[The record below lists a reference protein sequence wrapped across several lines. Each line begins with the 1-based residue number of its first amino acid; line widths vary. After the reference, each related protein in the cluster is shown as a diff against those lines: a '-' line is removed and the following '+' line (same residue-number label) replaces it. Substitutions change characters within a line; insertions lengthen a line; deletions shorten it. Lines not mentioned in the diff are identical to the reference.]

1 MKRAVL
7 ILLVLLLAGLAR
19 GESYERPDQ
28 EIVKAFE
35 AYPADYIS
43 FQQSGKAAV
52 AYRIDPYPSL
62 KDMMEPTVAL
72 AGERISKRLFGE
84 RDLTPIIAYSFF
96 FPGDKTTVTPRFPR
110 EGPVSSVRLDAAGE
124 WAVVSVQGEEGVL
137 LELAE
142 TSTGRVYPLKGLR
155 ANIAF
160 GDDAVKWTGGG
171 YLLVRAVSLPGKNPP
186 QEPDVPQGPVIR
198 ETSGERSLV
207 RTYQNLLQNTY
218 DESLFEYYFRS
229 ELVLVDPET
238 RRMRKTGVSGLI
250 DDASL
255 SPDGRY
261 LYYSEIV
268 RPYSYHVPW
277 YYFPKRCVVRDLRK
291 GDERILHE
299 RPLQESLPVGGT
311 FTGPRSFDWQP
322 TAPHSLVWVEALD
335 DGDPG
340 KDVPF
345 RDRVMRLDHPLE
357 GEARPV
363 VETVERYSGISWSPD
378 PGEFIIFDYSREKLW
393 YTARFI
399 NSVSGTETTVIDRS
413 IRDIYHSN
421 GDLVTRR
428 IVGGTVF
435 VKKEGKIFFINDKG
449 ATPEG
454 NRPFMAS
461 VDLAT
466 GERHILYRS
475 REGYHETPLGFLG
488 EGTDSILLASESP
501 GQVRNYY
508 LYQRHNESLTPLTD
522 YPDPYQGVLDVRK
535 EAVRYTRE
543 DGIPLSG
550 TLYLPGGYDGKE
562 PLPLFIWAYPEE
574 YRDPSTAGQA
584 DLSPNRFTRIW
595 GDSPIFLA
603 MAGFAVLYDASIPI
617 VGDAQ
622 TVNDTFIEQ
631 TVGSVQAAVDYLAGR
646 GIADPRRVAIGGHSY
661 GAFMT
666 ANVLAHSDICQAGI
680 ARSGAYNRT
689 LTPFGFQSEER
700 TLWEATDFYIKVSPF
715 MSADRIKEPLLLI
728 HGELDPNSGTYPL
741 QSERMFDAIKGN
753 GGTARFVLLP
763 GERHGYYARESQ
775 LHVLAEMI
783 HWLKSHL

>member
-1 MKRAVL
+1 MKRLSVIVAA
-7 ILLVLLLAGLAR
+7 LLLAGLVR
-19 GESYERPDQ
+19 GESYEKPDDR
-28 EIVKAFE
+28 IVKAFE

-43 FQQSGKAAV
+43 FQQSGVAAV
-52 AYRIDPYPSL
+52 SYRIDPYPSL
-62 KDMMEPTVAL
+62 KDMMEPTIAL

-96 FPGDKTTVTPRFPR
+96 FPGEKKTVTPPFPR
-110 EGPVSSVRLDAAGE
+110 GGTVRAVQLDPEGKWAA
-124 WAVVSVQGEEGVL
+124 VSVQGEEGVL

-142 TSTGRVYPLKGLR
+142 TATGRVYPLKGLR
-155 ANIAF
+155 ANTAF
-160 GDDAVKWTGGG
+160 GNDAVRWTGGG
-171 YLLVRAVSLPGKNPP
+171 YLLVRTLSVPLKELPAAP
-186 QEPDVPQGPVIR
+186 EVPQGPVVR
-198 ETSGERSLV
+198 ETSGERSTV
-207 RTYQNLLQNTY
+207 RTYQNLLEDLY
-218 DESLFEYYFRS
+218 DESLFEYYFSS

-238 RRMRKTGVSGLI
+238 RHVRKTGVSGLI
-250 DDASL
+250 DDAVL

-261 LYYSEIV
+261 LFYSRII

-277 YYFPKRCVVRDLRK
+277 YYFSKHFVVRDLKR
-291 GDERILHE
+291 GVERILHQ
-299 RPLQESLPVGGT
+299 RPLQENLPVGGT
-311 FTGPRSFDWQP
+311 FTGPRSFEWQP
-322 TAPHSLVWVEALD
+322 TAPHSLVWAEALD
-335 DGDPG
+335 DGDPRR
-340 KDVPF
+340 DVPF
-345 RDRVMRLDHPLE
+345 RDRIMCLDDPL
-357 GEARPV
+357 GSEAVPLI
-363 VETVERYSGISWSPD
+363 ETAERFSGITWSPD

-393 YTARFI
+393 YTARYI
-399 NSVSGTETTVIDRS
+399 NKKQGTEKTIIDRS

-428 IVGGTVF
+428 SEGGSVF
-435 VKKEGKIFFINDKG
+435 VKEEGKIFFINDKG
-449 ATPEG
+449 ATPGG
-454 NRPFMAS
+454 NRPFIAS
-461 VDLAT
+461 FDLAT
-466 GERHILYRS
+466 GESHVLYRS
-475 REGYHETPLGFLG
+475 REGFHETPLGFFG
-488 EGTDSILLASESP
+488 KGTDRILLASESP
-501 GQVRNYY
+501 RQVRNYY
-508 LYQRHNESLTPLTD
+508 LYDCKSDSLTPLSD
-522 YPDPYQGVLDVRK
+522 YPDPYKGILNVKK
-535 EAVRYTRE
+535 EVVRYTRK

-550 TLYLPGGYDGKE
+550 TLYLPGEYNGKE

-595 GDSPIFLA
+595 GDSPVFLA

-646 GIADPRRVAIGGHSY
+646 GIADPGRVAIGGHSY

-700 TLWEATDFYIKVSPF
+700 TLWEATDFYIRVSPF

-775 LHVLAEMI
+775 LHVLDEMI
-783 HWLKSHL
+783 RWLKRHL